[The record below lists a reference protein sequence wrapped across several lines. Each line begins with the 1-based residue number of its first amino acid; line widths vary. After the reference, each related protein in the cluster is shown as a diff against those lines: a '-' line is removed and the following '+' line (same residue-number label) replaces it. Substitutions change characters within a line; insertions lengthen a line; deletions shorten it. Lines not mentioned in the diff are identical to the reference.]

1 MAGIMRV
8 AIVGLGFMGLTHL
21 KAYRRIAGVEVT
33 AISSNDPRVLAGDLS
48 HIQGNLDTGGEA
60 VDISALPRYADAM
73 ECIEKCEADAVD
85 LCLPTAM
92 HAPAAIAALR
102 RGLHVLVEK
111 PMALDAAECD
121 SMIEEAR
128 KAGRILMTAQVL
140 RFFPAYLPLIESVR
154 TGALGTVRHALFRRR
169 CAAPKWGA
177 WLTDKKASGG
187 GVFDLLIHDVDMAL
201 VCFGMPAAVSATGHE
216 DLGAGIDMVT
226 GQFHYESGLAVT
238 ITGGWHLPSAY
249 PFSMEYTVVGDNAA
263 IEYSSAG
270 RPPHWYG
277 REKDSEIPLE
287 TKDGYQAEIEY
298 FVECCRAGRAPERC
312 APESS
317 ASAVRLARLLDEAR
331 SKKGEPVPC
340 R

>member
-1 MAGIMRV
+1 MRV

-21 KAYRRIAGVEVT
+21 KAYQRIAGVEVT
-33 AISSNDPRVLAGDLS
+33 AISSNDPRVLAGDVS

-60 VDISALPRYADAM
+60 VDISGLPRYEDAM
-73 ECIEKCEADAVD
+73 ECIRRCEADAVD

-92 HAPAAIAALR
+92 HAPAAIEALR

-111 PMALDAAECD
+111 PMALQAEECEA
-121 SMIEEAR
+121 MIEEAR

-140 RFFPAYLPLIESVR
+140 RFFPAYVPLIENVQAGKL
-154 TGALGTVRHALFRRR
+154 GAVRHALFRRR

-201 VCFGMPAAVSATGHE
+201 ACFGMPEAVSAQGYE
-216 DLGAGIDMVT
+216 DLAAGIDMVT
-226 GQFHYESGLAVT
+226 GQFHYSSGLTVT

-249 PFSMEYTVVGDNAA
+249 PFSMEYTVIGDEAV

-277 REKDSEIPLE
+277 RESDYDIPLE

-298 FVECCRAGRAPERC
+298 FVECCRAGRAPDRC
-312 APESS
+312 PPE
-317 ASAVRLARLLDEAR
+317 ASAAAVRAARLLDEAR
-331 SKKGEPVPC
+331 SRKGEPVPC

>member
-1 MAGIMRV
+1 MRV
-8 AIVGLGFMGLTHL
+8 AVVGLGFMGLTHL
-21 KAYRRIAGVEVT
+21 KAYRRIEGVEIT

-48 HIQGNLDTGGEA
+48 HIQGNLDIGGEP
-60 VDISALPRYADAM
+60 VDISGLPRYADAM
-73 ECIEKCEADAVD
+73 ECIRSCKADAVD

-92 HAPAAIAALR
+92 HAPAAREALR

-111 PMALDAAECD
+111 PMALDAGECEA
-121 SMIEEAR
+121 MIEEAR
-128 KAGRILMTAQVL
+128 MAGRILMTAQVL
-140 RFFPAYLPLIESVR
+140 RFFPAYRPLIDAVR
-154 TGALGTVRHALFRRR
+154 TGALGEVRHALFRRR

-177 WLTDKKASGG
+177 WLTDKKTSGG

-201 VCFGMPAAVSATGHE
+201 LCFGMPAAVSATGHE
-216 DLGAGIDMVT
+216 DLAAGIDMVT
-226 GQFHYESGLAVT
+226 GLLHYDSGLTVT

-249 PFSMEYTVVGDNAA
+249 PFSMEYTVVGECAA
-263 IEYSSAG
+263 VEYSSAG

-277 REKDSEIPLE
+277 REKDYEIPLE
-287 TKDGYQAEIEY
+287 TTDGYQAEIEY

-312 APESS
+312 SPESS
-317 ASAVRLARLLDEAR
+317 AAAVRVTRLLDEAR